1 MLPECFHS
9 AGLLWSWLTPRHHD
23 DRWQLSIFTDWYRS
37 INLHSTLRLSIL
49 LWGDGSSRSSSQGK
63 NQPTTPPPHP
73 LLLPPSFLSSDGRA
87 YGNVSV
93 SQEEVANVRT
103 CSWHETEAL
112 GAPRCSTVLLSSC
125 AGDRTPLWSGTNC
138 EGYWLAP
145 HISASPRVNKIDG
158 PVTLSSS
165 HNVSRGVLTCSE
177 FTVEHRREW
186 WLWLYSTSQDY
197 LCNI

>member
-1 MLPECFHS
+1 MTDDSYLFLPIDIDPS
-9 AGLLWSWLTPRHHD
+9 T
-23 DRWQLSIFTDWYRS
+23 
-37 INLHSTLRLSIL
+37 STLRCVYLSSF
-49 LWGDGSSRSSSQGK
+49 GGTEVPGHQVKGK
-63 NQPTTPPPHP
+63 TNQQPPPPHP